1 MLTELPRSELCRIA
15 ITSVRRLGYV
25 YGIFNATVMLQSL
38 PAGDATAAIMDA
50 LTSLLPIFRVRPS
63 RKKGY
68 TL

>member
-1 MLTELPRSELCRIA
+1 MDDPRSELCRME

-25 YGIFNATVMLQSL
+25 YGILNATVMLQSL
-38 PAGDATAAIMDA
+38 PEGDATAAIMGA
-50 LTSLLPIFRVRPS
+50 FTSGLLIFRAMAS